1 MLLLWLKPFKGWGET
16 SREASVEVE
25 LMEFDNQV
33 SQAIRDVKRLFNVFT
48 AYRVKSSPGS

>member
-1 MLLLWLKPFKGWGET
+1 MLLLWLKPFKGGGKP

-33 SQAIRDVKRLFNVFT
+33 SQAIQDVKTLQRFYCL
-48 AYRVKSSPGS
+48 